1 MNTPE
6 SWEPMQVALT
16 TTNPETGVRETKLV
30 QGELRR
36 NPTLTPE
43 ERAKYVRFQQR
54 RKAARQSDQRDSAA

>member
-6 SWEPMQVALT
+6 NWEPMQVVLT
-16 TTNPETGVRETKLV
+16 STNLETGVRETKQV

-43 ERAKYVRFQQR
+43 ERAKYIRFQQR
-54 RKAARQSDQRDSAA
+54 RKAARREDQRDSAA